1 MPTSPALAL
10 SLPGCGLPVGAGD
23 WLCAVHDAPTALF
36 PAPIGSK
43 RLVAD
48 RGEDMSAVVV
58 VVLLLLTDGH
68 RPAATDA
75 PGREAVMIIAAMF
88 NARAQPWDDAKSFQ
102 LLVSAVAVTLSSCS
116 TRTGSGP
123 PGTQGQSTMH
133 SDDFRFITGSQLRAA
148 RALVRWSDDKLAESS
163 QVALATIAQAEA
175 ADGPVSVMA
184 AEVRALRLALERA
197 GVVFIP
203 ENGGGVGVRLA
214 KRSGKPDEGLRPE
227 QLSSDNDG

>member
-1 MPTSPALAL
+1 MLNPD
-10 SLPGCGLPVGAGD
+10 GLGSTWNAGAE
-23 WLCAVHDAPTALF
+23 H
-36 PAPIGSK
+36 
-43 RLVAD
+43 
-48 RGEDMSAVVV
+48 
-58 VVLLLLTDGH
+58 
-68 RPAATDA
+68 
-75 PGREAVMIIAAMF
+75 
-88 NARAQPWDDAKSFQ
+88 
-102 LLVSAVAVTLSSCS
+102 
-116 TRTGSGP
+116 
-123 PGTQGQSTMH
+123 MH

-175 ADGPVSVMA
+175 EDGPVSVMA

-203 ENGGGVGVRLA
+203 ENRGGVGVRLA